1 MPAADC
7 LKFPVLPATTKVM
20 SVCSRGAWFVAAGMR
35 QETARPKIISRD
47 LQYLSFI
54 GSSLSTKPIYDNFDL
69 PINGA

>member
-1 MPAADC
+1 
-7 LKFPVLPATTKVM
+7 
-20 SVCSRGAWFVAAGMR
+20 MR
-35 QETARPKIISRD
+35 QETARPKITSRD